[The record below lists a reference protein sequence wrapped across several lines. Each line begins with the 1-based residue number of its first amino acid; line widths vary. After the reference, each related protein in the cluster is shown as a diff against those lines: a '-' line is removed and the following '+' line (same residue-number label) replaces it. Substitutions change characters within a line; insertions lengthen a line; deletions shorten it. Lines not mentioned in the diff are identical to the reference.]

1 MTYAFSCLGTLPFCI
16 LFHELEVDSQVNYV
30 SIFSLTTYSVCTV
43 SCELRGSKVSS
54 RACVTPFPWSLFSP
68 LPCSQEK
75 KNPDCRLPAASTY
88 WEPCVSIY
96 CTGLLYG
103 LLYLKNKQ
111 VDISTSFCFSETIS
125 WLTSVTVLI
134 MMKLLLCQTARMPL
148 LPFLSQQRLIGL
160 YLSCGDHCR
169 VSPYL
174 AEWTGRGLQK
184 KRERDKRELDLSK
197 KPKVLVSIDKIKEL
211 FPETCCGCGGAISLK
226 QTMSGAVLTLQWN
239 CDSGHF
245 DTWTSS
251 DVLTERNNQ
260 KVYVNNFQMAAAITQ
275 WK

>member
-1 MTYAFSCLGTLPFCI
+1 MCFVVLISCDLWNFSTQKKKTFLWEDFVQLIIISSYMTYAFSCLGTLPFCI

-30 SIFSLTTYSVCTV
+30 SIFYLTTYSVCTV
-43 SCELRGSKVSS
+43 SCELRGSKISR

-111 VDISTSFCFSETIS
+111 VDISTTFCFSETIS

-148 LPFLSQQRLIGL
+148 LPFLSQRLIGL
-160 YLSCGDHCR
+160 
-169 VSPYL
+169 PYL
-174 AEWTGRGLQK
+174 AEWIGRGLQK
-184 KRERDKRELDLSK
+184 IPGER
-197 KPKVLVSIDKIKEL
+197 
-211 FPETCCGCGGAISLK
+211 
-226 QTMSGAVLTLQWN
+226 
-239 CDSGHF
+239 
-245 DTWTSS
+245 
-251 DVLTERNNQ
+251 
-260 KVYVNNFQMAAAITQ
+260 
-275 WK
+275 